1 MATKPSSE
9 KENNDPI
16 KNKICILYFSQL
28 KYFIFNYNKVISAF
42 RI

>member
-16 KNKICILYFSQL
+16 KNKICILYFAQVNS
-28 KYFIFNYNKVISAF
+28 FIFNENKGKF
-42 RI
+42 